1 MKNASQQPLS
11 PAPPPGQETTEWV
24 HYALGV
30 KCNIRTGDL
39 RATEWV
45 HYDLGVEC
53 NTQTGDLRATADAV
67 ARGDNLPLLPAR
79 REWCQL
85 VLDLGGV

>member
-1 MKNASQQPLS
+1 MKNLSQQPLS

-24 HYALGV
+24 HYG
-30 KCNIRTGDL
+30 
-39 RATEWV
+39 
-45 HYDLGVEC
+45 LGVEC

-67 ARGDNLPLLPAR
+67 ARGDNLPRLPAR
-79 REWCQL
+79 RGWCQL